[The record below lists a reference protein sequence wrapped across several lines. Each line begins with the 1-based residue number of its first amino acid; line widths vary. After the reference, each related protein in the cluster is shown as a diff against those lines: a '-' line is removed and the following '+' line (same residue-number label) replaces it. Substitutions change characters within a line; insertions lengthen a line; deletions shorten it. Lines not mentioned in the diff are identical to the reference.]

1 MLAMAV
7 PPPVTERTKLLFLI
21 LGGLV
26 TLAGFSVSASAVAL
40 GVAFVTQ
47 RDAGGY
53 FTTPVERY
61 HTSTY
66 ALVSKSLALATQLG
80 PGDWAVREGPPVQ
93 LHVQATSGRSDVSVF
108 IGIART
114 QDVRAYLSGVAYD
127 EVARVEAEPSKVEY
141 RTQSGVATP
150 ARPAAQSMWS
160 ASASGVGTRTID
172 WNARPGQWT
181 LVAMNADGS
190 PGVNVDLQVSMKA
203 DWLGAFA
210 QRLAVGGFFTL
221 VIGVAAVIFGGFLPP
236 ETPRLPVP
244 SAEPIT
250 LEASLDTPLG
260 RWLWLVK
267 WLLAIP
273 HFVVLLF
280 LLVAF
285 VVLTVVAFFAILFTE
300 RYPMALFETN
310 VGILRWGWRVGYYA
324 YSTLGTDRY
333 PPFTLQQA
341 EYPATFTVAYPERLS
356 RGLALVKW
364 WLLAIPHY
372 IIVGVFVASGPGR
385 AGLVTILVFF
395 AAIALLFSGRYPQ
408 GIFDLAVGLNRWI
421 YRVIAY
427 AALMRDEYPPF
438 RLDLGGK
445 SGQD

>member
-1 MLAMAV
+1 MS
-7 PPPVTERTKLLFLI
+7 ERTKLLFLV

-26 TLAGFSVSASAVAL
+26 TLAGFSVSVSAIAL

-61 HTSTY
+61 HTAAY
-66 ALVSKSLALATQLG
+66 ALVSKSLELTTQLG
-80 PGDWAVREGPPVQ
+80 PGEWAVREAPVQ
-93 LHVQATSGRSDVSVF
+93 LHVQATSGRPDAAIF
-108 IGIART
+108 IGIAPT
-114 QDVRAYLSGVAYD
+114 ADVRTFLSGVAYD
-127 EVARVEAEPSKVEY
+127 EVVRAETKPSRIEY
-141 RTQSGVATP
+141 RAHAGTATP

-160 ASASGVGTRTID
+160 ASASGVGTQTID
-172 WNARPGQWT
+172 WTAQRGQWT

-190 PGVNVDLQVSMKA
+190 PGVDVDLQVAMKA

-210 QRLAVGGFFTL
+210 QRLAFGGFFTL
-221 VIGVAAVIFGGFLPP
+221 VIGVAAVVFGGFLPAQ
-236 ETPRLPVP
+236 TPP
-244 SAEPIT
+244 SPTSPAEPVA
-250 LEASLDTPLG
+250 LEASLDAPLS

-267 WLLAIP
+267 WFLAIP

-300 RYPMALFETN
+300 RYPLALFETN
-310 VGILRWGWRVGYYA
+310 VGILRWGWRVSYYA
-324 YSTLGTDRY
+324 YSALGTDRY

-341 EYPATFTVAYPERLS
+341 DYPATFIVAYPERLS

-372 IIVGVFVASGPGR
+372 IIVGAFAASGPGR

-395 AAIALLFSGRYPQ
+395 AAVALLLSGRYPL
-408 GIFDLAVGLNRWI
+408 GIFDLAVGLNRWV

-445 SGQD
+445 TPQG